1 MIVVADTTPLI
12 SLMKIGHLGLLEQVF
27 GDIQIPEAVF
37 DELVENPRFA
47 EESRQIR
54 ECTYIKV
61 TSIEDLRT
69 VDDLRIS
76 DGLDKGESEAIVLSE
91 MLNADF
97 LLMDEAKGR
106 QVARQRG
113 IHIMGTIGIILAGYN
128 AQYLSQKEIL
138 KSIEI
143 LKKNG
148 RHISDKLYQ
157 QLLEKIS
164 E

>member
-12 SLMKIGHLGLLEQVF
+12 SLMKVGHLGLLEQLF
-27 GDIQIPEAVF
+27 GDIQIPMAVF
-37 DELVENPRFA
+37 NELVGNPRFA
-47 EESRQIR
+47 EESRQIQD
-54 ECTYIKV
+54 CTYIKV
-61 TSIEDLRT
+61 TSMEDLKT

-76 DGLDKGESEAIVLSE
+76 SGLDKGESEAIVLSE
-91 MLNADF
+91 MLNANF

-106 QVARQRG
+106 QVAKQRG

-128 AQYLSQKEIL
+128 AQYLSREEIL
-138 KSIEI
+138 RSIDI

-148 RHISDKLYQ
+148 RHISDKLYG
-157 QLLEKIS
+157 QLIEKIS